1 MKFWIKMVAGLF
13 LGIIVGSYLG
23 PESVILEPMRVIG
36 VVFIRVLNFL
46 VFPLLFLSAI
56 RSVVFLRQNRRLFIM
71 LVKSLGYFLLLTA
84 VGATIGIVLGDV
96 LQPGLGVKIGAF
108 ESPESLYYPGTSRF
122 IISVV
127 PESLVDF
134 LHSGYAVL
142 SILFISF
149 LIGAAILL
157 AGEDSEPFHLF
168 VDSVDVTLHRLNLII
183 LEFLPIGIFTYIG
196 YQLGFMTFE
205 TVMPY
210 LKLILVIVAGC
221 FIHIFIIQGLLVYF
235 LTKTNPFKFIH
246 AVIPAAILGYTSG
259 NRYTA
264 YPALVENIEHNLGA
278 DRRVLTFVAGL
289 GTALSMSGSA
299 IAAGISTMF
308 IAQAYGLDLSV
319 YLQIII
325 VLLITAS
332 TLKLDGLREGS
343 LIVLSVVLAYIIK
356 LPAEGYALLLGI
368 TGLIYQIE
376 TVVNIVGSATVSYI
390 LSSSEKAVTAV
401 RLRDFL

>member
-168 VDSVDVTLHRLNLII
+168 VDSVDATLHRLNLII

>member
-36 VVFIRVLNFL
+36 VVFIRVMNFL

-56 RSVVFLRQNRRLFIM
+56 RSVVFLRKNRRLFIV

-108 ESPESLYYPGTSRF
+108 ESPESLYYPGTSSF

-168 VDSVDVTLHRLNLII
+168 VDSVDATLHRLNLII

-235 LTKTNPFKFIH
+235 LTKTNPFKYIH

-376 TVVNIVGSATVSYI
+376 TVVNIVGTATVSYI